1 MSDLRRLSSKATMF
15 SSTRV
20 DCGSYLEHIYLHED
34 GRQLLVATVY
44 ESTRRGVFK
53 FSCKYKLFSED
64 YKTVADAKHDLSQ
77 ILEFNLKKPVEL
89 PV

>member
-1 MSDLRRLSSKATMF
+1 MSDLMF
-15 SSTRV
+15 SSIRL
-20 DCGSYLEHIYLHED
+20 DCGAYLEHIYLHED
-34 GRQLLVATVY
+34 GRKLLVATVY
-44 ESTRRGVFK
+44 ESTRRGVFR
-53 FSCKYKLFSED
+53 FSCKHKLFSED